1 MEENSFS
8 EKNNEENIL
17 KIIKEAI
24 RQPNLSPEDWK
35 KYGPKV
41 INLK

>member
-1 MEENSFS
+1 MEENFS
-8 EKNNEENIL
+8 SDKKNEENIL
-17 KIIKEAI
+17 RIIKEAI

-41 INLK
+41 IKP

>member
-1 MEENSFS
+1 MEDNFS
-8 EKNNEENIL
+8 SDKNNEEKIL
-17 KIIKEAI
+17 RIIKEAI

>member
-1 MEENSFS
+1 MKENSS
-8 EKNNEENIL
+8 SDKNNEENIL
-17 KIIKEAI
+17 RIIKEAI

-35 KYGPKV
+35 KYWPKV